1 MQPLSPTTT
10 VVVGGGVSGGGGG
23 CETDPI
29 PHSFVFGDGIVGVFL
44 VQDLT
49 ATDL

>member
-1 MQPLSPTTT
+1 MQPLPTTT
-10 VVVGGGVSGGGGG
+10 VVVVVVVVGGGGG
-23 CETDPI
+23 ETDPI